1 MLEIGKNIV
10 QGIWN
15 GITGMVSWLKDKIS
29 GFLGG
34 IVDGV
39 KGVLGIHSPSKVFNK
54 EVGRFMAM
62 GIGEGFEDNLDKV
75 YKQMQSAVD
84 FETQKLSANLS
95 TTATNNKLF
104 TANILM
110 KPSDIY
116 LDSTKVGRAVTPA
129 VTKTLRGAGAY

>member
-1 MLEIGKNIV
+1 MELVSRNGSKDYQWGIDMINKGKQAASDLVTNIVDTIKNLPSKMLEIGKNIV
-10 QGIWN
+10 QGIWD

-62 GIGEGFEDNLDKV
+62 GIGEG
-75 YKQMQSAVD
+75 
-84 FETQKLSANLS
+84 
-95 TTATNNKLF
+95 
-104 TANILM
+104 IL
-110 KPSDIY
+110 KI
-116 LDSTKVGRAVTPA
+116 T
-129 VTKTLRGAGAY
+129 